1 MWDLRRELL
10 NAVSFGYRHAFL
22 LSKVLFAKRICD
34 LFAFAF
40 EAVICFPPVVREKKV
55 TK

>member
-1 MWDLRRELL
+1 MWDLRHELL
-10 NAVSFGYRHAFL
+10 NVVSFGYRYAFL
-22 LSKVLFAKRICD
+22 LSKESFAKRICD

-40 EAVICFPPVVREKKV
+40 EAVICFPSVLREKKV